1 VFQHITSWSID
12 SCIYLTVQLGTHQQF
27 IVSEMFLECSGKKLM
42 KKMKKYL
49 FLECSGKTLMKK
61 NEKILVLGM
70 LRKKL
75 MKKMK
80 KY

>member
-1 VFQHITSWSID
+1 
-12 SCIYLTVQLGTHQQF
+12 
-27 IVSEMFLECSGKKLM
+27 M

-49 FLECSGKTLMKK
+49 FLECSGKKNDEK

-70 LRKKL
+70 LREKNDEKILVLGMLRKKKM

-80 KY
+80 KYY